1 MEGLVGYVYKVV
13 SEGKVLILV
22 VLFFNW
28 FESDICYLFGYV
40 SQQGGQCFMFFII
53 VVCNGYVKVVCLFL
67 EYYWVQ
73 IQQIGIV
80 CFDGYV
86 IDGVIVFWCVVGVG
100 YFEVV
105 KFLVSY
111 GVNVNYIIVI
121 NLIFLWVVC
130 FDGRLDIVKY
140 LVENNVN
147 ISIVNK
153 YDNICLMIVVYKGYI
168 DVVRYFLE

>member
-1 MEGLVGYVYKVV
+1 M
-13 SEGKVLILV
+13 
-22 VLFFNW
+22 NR
-28 FESDICYLFGYV
+28 
-40 SQQGGQCFMFFII
+40 
-53 VVCNGYVKVVCLFL
+53 
-67 EYYWVQ
+67 
-73 IQQIGIV
+73 
-80 CFDGYV
+80 YV

-121 NLIFLWVVC
+121 NSIFLRVAC